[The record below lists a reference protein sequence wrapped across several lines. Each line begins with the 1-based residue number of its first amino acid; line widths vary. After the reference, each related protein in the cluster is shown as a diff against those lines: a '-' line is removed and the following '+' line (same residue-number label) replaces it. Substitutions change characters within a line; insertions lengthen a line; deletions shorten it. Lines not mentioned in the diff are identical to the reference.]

1 MLIKNGFMKNKNRIA
16 LIIPYFTS
24 TPRLVGAE
32 FLHLRK
38 AA

>member
-24 TPRLVGAE
+24 TPPNMVKPKLL
-32 FLHLRK
+32 FLF
-38 AA
+38 

>member
-1 MLIKNGFMKNKNRIA
+1 MLIKNGFMKNRIA

-24 TPRLVGAE
+24 TPPHLVGAK
-32 FLHLRK
+32 FLQLRK